1 MNTVIGKKRSNAQII
16 GEKGINVLRKLF
28 PSEWVIR
35 EYTPDY
41 GIDIAV
47 EIFERYNENYITTGE
62 HIYFQV
68 KGTENINIGKYK
80 VYERKNVEKELKQEK
95 LYKEIDVVKFSIET
109 SLLATVERMSSSVP
123 VLLIVVDI
131 LKEQAYYVCLNDYI
145 EKIIVPSKPNYV
157 EQAEIT
163 VYIPIKNVIKE
174 KKDVI
179 PIEWYAKRAKLFA
192 LFNKAN
198 YQKEELKYFSDES
211 LGEDIIH
218 FAKIIRRF
226 DAWSASKYFYA
237 LKIVENELD
246 SLLKKGSTKWEEN
259 SLENL
264 VQMGE
269 NIDEPCWN
277 FNQSDTEMS
286 LRDIEKIVGIRQ
298 LWDKL
303 CNCGCI
309 LEDIGKEWF
318 LPTYIGLITSYE

>member
-1 MNTVIGKKRSNAQII
+1 M
-16 GEKGINVLRKLF
+16 
-28 PSEWVIR
+28 
-35 EYTPDY
+35 
-41 GIDIAV
+41 
-47 EIFERYNENYITTGE
+47 
-62 HIYFQV
+62 
-68 KGTENINIGKYK
+68 
-80 VYERKNVEKELKQEK
+80 
-95 LYKEIDVVKFSIET
+95 
-109 SLLATVERMSSSVP
+109 LATVERMSSSVP

-157 EQAEIT
+157 EQDEIT
-163 VYIPIKNVIKE
+163 IYIPIDNIIKE

-179 PIEWYAKRAKLFA
+179 SIEWYAKRAKLFA

-198 YQKEELKYFSDES
+198 YQKEELKYFSDET

-246 SLLKKGSTKWEEN
+246 SLLEKGSTTLEEN

-264 VQMGE
+264 VQIGE

-277 FNQSDTEMS
+277 LNQSDTEMS
-286 LRDIEKIVGIRQ
+286 LRD
-298 LWDKL
+298 
-303 CNCGCI
+303 GC
-309 LEDIGKEWF
+309 F
-318 LPTYIGLITSYE
+318 

>member
-1 MNTVIGKKRSNAQII
+1 MLQEKKRNNAQII
-16 GEKGINVLRKLF
+16 GEKGVNVLRKLF

-47 EIFERYNENYITTGE
+47 EI
-62 HIYFQV
+62 
-68 KGTENINIGKYK
+68 K

-145 EKIIVPSKPNYV
+145 EKIIVSSK
-157 EQAEIT
+157 
-163 VYIPIKNVIKE
+163 
-174 KKDVI
+174 
-179 PIEWYAKRAKLFA
+179 EWYAKRAKLFA

-198 YQKEELKYFSDES
+198 YQKEELKYFSDET

-246 SLLKKGSTKWEEN
+246 SLLEKGSTKWEEN

-264 VQMGE
+264 VQTGV

-277 FNQSDTEMS
+277 LNQSDTEMS

-298 LWDKL
+298 LWDNL

-318 LPTYIGLITSYE
+318 LPTYIGLITSDE